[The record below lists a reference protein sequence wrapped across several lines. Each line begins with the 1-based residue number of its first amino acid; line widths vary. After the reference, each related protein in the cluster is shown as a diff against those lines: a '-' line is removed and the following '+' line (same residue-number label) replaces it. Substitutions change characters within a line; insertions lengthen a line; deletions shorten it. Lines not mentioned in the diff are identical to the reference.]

1 MVQIVD
7 EETAFHEFELRY
19 RREYGVL
26 ISSQARA
33 VLGEDAEA
41 ELPLFGS
48 GLVCSADGMFWSGA
62 G

>member
-1 MVQIVD
+1 MLPLFKSSVVRQ
-7 EETAFHEFELRY
+7 AM
-19 RREYGVL
+19 REGSQV
-26 ISSQARA
+26 QARA

-41 ELPLFGS
+41 ELPLFDG